1 MLTAHQISKSFGIN
15 SILAG
20 ISFSVNAGERVAL
33 IGPNGSGKTT
43 LLRILAGLETP
54 DKGKVTTSR
63 PDLRIGYLEQ
73 GVVPQPSQTIAQFIA
88 AAGGSRQEAHRQLE
102 RLAANLATD
111 PYNLSLQA
119 AYDEALQSLQ
129 DAHHFNADATLDA
142 LGLSRLPADT
152 PVSILSGGQQT
163 RLMLARVL
171 LQDPHLLLLDE
182 PTNHLDIA
190 MLEWLE
196 NWLASFRGA
205 ALVVSHDRTFLD
217 RTVNC
222 ILDLDPETHGLSRY
236 EGNYTDYL
244 EQYLAD
250 RERQMHAYK
259 DQENEIRRMRSDIS
273 RTKQHSLRVELTTT
287 SRQPVVRRYAKKVAK
302 KAISREKKLDR
313 YLNSDERVEKPKE
326 SWQMKLDFE
335 DPPHVGRDIFSA
347 ENLSVGYSGYE
358 PLLKDLNLSMQAG
371 QRIVLTGPNGEGKTT
386 FLRTI
391 AGNLPPLS
399 GQVRLGQSVRL
410 GYMTQDQTLPDA
422 GRSAVEIVQ
431 NLVPFNETDARA
443 FLHYFL
449 FNGDDALRDVASL
462 SYGERA
468 RLALAVLV
476 VQGCNFL
483 LLDEPINHLDIPSRA
498 RFEQALAQFQGAVL
512 AVVHDRYFIE
522 RFAAEMWLVEDQS
535 LRRTVLQAL

>member
-20 ISFSVNAGERVAL
+20 VSFSINAGERVAL

-54 DKGKVTTSR
+54 DKGRVTTSR

-73 GVVPQPSQTIAQFIA
+73 GYEPQTGLTIDQFIA
-88 AAGGSRQEAHRQLE
+88 AAGGSRQAAQLQVE
-102 RLAANLATD
+102 RLAADLAMD
-111 PYNLSLQA
+111 PSSHRLQA

-129 DAHHFNADATLDA
+129 DAHHSNADAILEA

-152 PVSILSGGQQT
+152 PFSILSGGQQT
-163 RLMLARVL
+163 RLALARVL

-196 NWLASFRGA
+196 NWLVDFRGA

-217 RTVNC
+217 RTVNS

-236 EGNYTDYL
+236 EGNYTNYL

-259 DQENEIRRMRSDIS
+259 DQESEIHRMRQDIA

-313 YLNSDERVEKPKE
+313 YLNSDERVEKPRE

-335 DPPHVGRDIFSA
+335 DLHHVGRDIFST
-347 ENLSVGYSGYE
+347 ENLSVGYLGYP
-358 PLLKDLNLSMQAG
+358 PLLKDLNLSMQVG

-391 AGNLPPLS
+391 AGTLPPLS
-399 GQVRLGQSVRL
+399 GQIRLGQSVRL

-422 GRSAVEIVQ
+422 GSSAVEIVQ
-431 NLVPFNETDARA
+431 NLAPLNETDARA

-449 FNGDDALRDVASL
+449 FSGDDSLRDVASL

-468 RLALAVLV
+468 RLALAVLI

-483 LLDEPINHLDIPSRA
+483 LLDEPINHLDIPSRV

-522 RFAAEMWLVEDQS
+522 RFAAEMWLVKDRS
-535 LRRTVLQAL
+535 LQRVVLQA

>member
-20 ISFSVNAGERVAL
+20 VSFSINAGERVAL

-54 DKGKVTTSR
+54 DKGRVTTSR

-73 GVVPQPSQTIAQFIA
+73 GYELQPGQTVEQFIA
-88 AAGGSRQEAHRQLE
+88 SAGGSRQEAQLQVE
-102 RLAANLATD
+102 RLAADLAMD
-111 PYNLSLQA
+111 PSSHRLQA
-119 AYDEALQSLQ
+119 AYDEALQNLQ
-129 DAHHFNADATLDA
+129 DAHHSNADAILDA
-142 LGLSRLPADT
+142 LGLSRLPAGT

-163 RLMLARVL
+163 RLALARVL

-196 NWLASFRGA
+196 TWLADFRGA

-217 RTVNC
+217 RTVNS
-222 ILDLDPETHGLSRY
+222 ILDLDPETHGLRRY
-236 EGNYTDYL
+236 EGNYSDYL
-244 EQYLAD
+244 ERYLAD
-250 RERQMHAYK
+250 RERQLHAYK
-259 DQENEIRRMRSDIS
+259 DQESEIRRMRQDIA

-358 PLLKDLNLSMQAG
+358 PLLKDLNLSMQVG

-386 FLRTI
+386 LLRTI
-391 AGNLPPLS
+391 AGTLPPLS
-399 GQVRLGQSVRL
+399 GQIRLGQSVRL
-410 GYMTQDQTLPDA
+410 GYMTQNQTLPDA
-422 GRSAVEIVQ
+422 GSTAVEIVQ
-431 NLVPFNETDARA
+431 NLAPLNETDARA

-449 FNGDDALRDVASL
+449 FSGDDALRDVESL
-462 SYGERA
+462 SFGERA

-522 RFAAEMWLVEDQS
+522 RFAAETWLVKDRS
-535 LRRTVLQAL
+535 LQRVVLQA

>member
-15 SILAG
+15 SILEG
-20 ISFSVNAGERVAL
+20 ISFSINAGERVGL

-43 LLRILAGLETP
+43 LLRILAGVELP
-54 DKGKVTTSR
+54 DQGSVSTSR

-73 GVVPQPSQTIAQFIA
+73 GFEPQPGQSIAQVIS
-88 AAGGSRQEAHRQLE
+88 AAGGSLHAAQAQLE
-102 RLAANLATD
+102 RLAADLAVNPHD
-111 PYNLSLQA
+111 HNLQA
-119 AYDEALQSLQ
+119 AYDAALQVLQ
-129 DAHHFNADATLDA
+129 DVHHSNADAILDA
-142 LGLSRLPADT
+142 LGLSRLPSDT

-163 RLMLARVL
+163 RLALARVL

-196 NWLASFRGA
+196 GWLAGFRGA

-217 RTVNC
+217 RTVNR
-222 ILDLDPETHGLSRY
+222 ILDLDPETHWLGQY
-236 EGNYTDYL
+236 EGNYTDYV
-244 EQYLAD
+244 EQYLAN
-250 RERQMHAYK
+250 RERQMQAYK
-259 DQENEIRRMRSDIS
+259 DQVYEIRRMRQDIA
-273 RTKQHSLRVELTTT
+273 RTKQHSLQVELTTS
-287 SRQPVVRRYAKKVAK
+287 SRQPGVRRYAKKVAK
-302 KAISREKKLDR
+302 KALAREKKLGR

-326 SWQMKLDFE
+326 SWRMKLDFE
-335 DPPHVGRDIFSA
+335 DPPHVGRDIFST
-347 ENLSVGYSGYE
+347 ENLSVGYPGYA
-358 PLLKDLNLSMQAG
+358 PLLVDLNLSMRAG
-371 QRIVLTGPNGEGKTT
+371 QRIVLTGPNGQGKTT
-386 FLRTI
+386 LLRTV
-391 AGNLPPLS
+391 AGVIPALT

-422 GRSAVEIVQ
+422 GSTPVEIIQ
-431 NLVPFNETDARA
+431 NLAPLNETDARA

-449 FNGDDALRDVASL
+449 FSGDDALRAVGRL

-522 RFAAEMWLVEDQS
+522 RFAAEMWLVDDHS
-535 LRRTVLQAL
+535 LQRIVLQV